1 MHGMGIASSGI
12 ERVIAFIAI
21 AHNNSPKVR
30 TENIHCR
37 TIRSVAYLKNYD
49 VGSAKAMKVA
59 VDSLEPPASLV
70 CMNDISIGN
79 LQLQNG
85 DQAFG
90 FVRDILGR
98 TDNTTWRKGK
108 TESRL
113 KEAGNFSKWHPER
126 VFQFGS
132 YCDGVWPQGMVCST
146 QRLRCLFRMRCLDT
160 LQATWTYS
168 YRDAQLCNNRNDGR
182 QVGLILTM
190 NYHVLKITLA
200 VRARNNRNVNN
211 TINFIWYWLR

>member
-59 VDSLEPPASLV
+59 VDPLEPPASLV

-132 YCDGVWPQGMVCST
+132 YCDGVWPQR
-146 QRLRCLFRMRCLDT
+146 QQHD
-160 LQATWTYS
+160 
-168 YRDAQLCNNRNDGR
+168 QLY
-182 QVGLILTM
+182 L
-190 NYHVLKITLA
+190 VLA
-200 VRARNNRNVNN
+200 SMRARDRQGDRTCDATRSVSCG
-211 TINFIWYWLR
+211 TV